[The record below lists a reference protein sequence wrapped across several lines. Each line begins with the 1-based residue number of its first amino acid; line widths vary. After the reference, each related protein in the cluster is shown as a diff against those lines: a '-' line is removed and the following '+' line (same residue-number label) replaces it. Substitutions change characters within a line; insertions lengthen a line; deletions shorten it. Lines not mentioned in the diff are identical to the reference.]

1 MAVIGI
7 IAEYNPFHYGHGFQM
22 EAVRRKHPAAY
33 IVIAMSGSFTQ
44 RGAPCVLDK
53 WTRACHAVAGG
64 ADLVL
69 ELPFGYACRSA
80 QDFARG
86 GVSLLSCLG
95 IVTHLSFGT
104 EAEDISLLSELAEQI
119 DSTSVQ
125 THLRE
130 HLEQGCSYAGAL
142 TRALMRDT
150 VVPEEL
156 LRAPNNILA
165 IEYLRAL
172 QSIAPQILPLG
183 IQRASAQHNDVQL
196 HTGITSAS
204 SIRHAL
210 RASPPSWDRMKK
222 SVLPCTLND
231 LKEAHM
237 QGVPQE
243 DRLLPLL
250 RYLLLVT
257 DTPALMEIQG
267 VSEGIEHRLIRSLE
281 TAVDY
286 SGFLAAASTKRY
298 PQSRIARLIIHL
310 LLCFK
315 KDHAAEFDTNG
326 ALYIRPLAFNAR
338 GRALL
343 RTIRD
348 TSPLPIITRTAD
360 YLTSK
365 LRKNE
370 AATLSPLQRMLA
382 FDTRATDL
390 RNLVGPSVHTKH
402 HRTDFIMS
410 PIFFQKERTEL

>member
-1 MAVIGI
+1 MAVVGI

-22 EAVRRKHPAAY
+22 EAVRWKHPAAY

-104 EAEDISLLSELAEQI
+104 EAEDTSLLSELAEQI

-172 QSIAPQILPLG
+172 QSLAPQILPLG

-237 QGVPQE
+237 RGVLQE
-243 DRLLPLL
+243 DRLLELL

-281 TAVDY
+281 TAADY
-286 SGFLAAASTKRY
+286 TDFLAKASAKRY

-315 KDHAAEFDTNG
+315 KAHAAEFDANG

-338 GRALL
+338 GRELL
-343 RTIRD
+343 RTIKD
-348 TSPLPIITRTAD
+348 ASPLPIVTRTAD
-360 YLTSK
+360 YLTGK
-365 LRKNE
+365 LRKND

-382 FDTRATDL
+382 FDTRATEL
-390 RNLVGPSVHTKH
+390 RSLALPTLRTQN

>member
-1 MAVIGI
+1 MAVVGI

-95 IVTHLSFGT
+95 IVTHLAFGT
-104 EAEDISLLSELAEQI
+104 EAEGISLLSELAEQI

-172 QSIAPQILPLG
+172 QSLAPQILPLG
-183 IQRASAQHNDVQL
+183 IQRTSAQHNDAQL
-196 HTGITSAS
+196 HAGITSAS

-222 SVLPCTLND
+222 SMLPCTLND
-231 LKEAHM
+231 LQEAHM

-243 DRLLPLL
+243 DRLLELL

-257 DTPALMEIQG
+257 DTPALMGIQG

-281 TAVDY
+281 TAADY
-286 SGFLAAASTKRY
+286 TDFLAKASVKRY

-315 KDHAAEFDTNG
+315 KAHAAEFDAND

-338 GRALL
+338 GRELL
-343 RTIRD
+343 RTIKGV
-348 TSPLPIITRTAD
+348 SPLPIVTRTAD
-360 YLTSK
+360 FLTGK
-365 LRKNE
+365 LRKND

-382 FDTRATDL
+382 FDTRATEL
-390 RNLVGPSVHTKH
+390 RSLALPTLRTQN

>member
-1 MAVIGI
+1 MAVVGI

-44 RGAPCVLDK
+44 RGAPCIFDK
-53 WTRACHAVAGG
+53 WTRAYHAVAGG

-69 ELPFGYACRSA
+69 ELPFVYACRSA

-95 IVTHLSFGT
+95 IVTHLAFGT
-104 EAEDISLLSELAEQI
+104 EAEDTSLLSELAAQI
-119 DSTSVQ
+119 DTDPVQ
-125 THLRE
+125 MQLRE
-130 HLEQGCSYAGAL
+130 YLGQGCSYAGAL

-150 VVPEEL
+150 VVSEDL

-172 QSIAPQILPLG
+172 QSLAPQILPLG
-183 IQRASAQHNDVQL
+183 IQRASAQHGDAQL
-196 HTGITSAS
+196 HAGITSAS

-210 RASPPSWDRMKK
+210 RGEPPSWDRIKK

-231 LKEAHM
+231 LKEAYM
-237 QGVPQE
+237 QGVSQE
-243 DRLLPLL
+243 DKLLELL
-250 RYLLLVT
+250 RYFLLVT
-257 DTPALMEIQG
+257 DTPALTEIHG

-281 TAVDY
+281 TAADY
-286 SGFLAAASTKRY
+286 NDFLAKASAKRY

-315 KDHAAEFDTNG
+315 KDYAAEFDANG
-326 ALYIRPLAFNAR
+326 TSYLRPLAFNTR
-338 GRALL
+338 GRELL
-343 RTIRD
+343 RTIKGA
-348 TSPLPIITRTAD
+348 SPLPIVTRTAD
-360 YLTSK
+360 FLTGK
-365 LRKNE
+365 LRKKY
-370 AATLSPLQRMLA
+370 AAKLSPLQRMLA
-382 FDTRATDL
+382 FDTRATEL
-390 RNLVGPSVHTKH
+390 RSLTLPTTHTKY

>member
-1 MAVIGI
+1 MAVVGI

-44 RGAPCVLDK
+44 RGAPCILDK

-69 ELPFGYACRSA
+69 ELPFVYACRSA

-86 GVSLLSCLG
+86 GLSLLSCLG
-95 IVTHLSFGT
+95 IVTHLAFGT
-104 EAEDISLLSELAEQI
+104 EAEDISLLSELAAQI
-119 DSTSVQ
+119 DTDPVQ
-125 THLRE
+125 MQLRE
-130 HLEQGCSYAGAL
+130 YLGQGCSYAGAL

-150 VVPEEL
+150 VVSEDL

-172 QSIAPQILPLG
+172 QSLAPQILPLG
-183 IQRASAQHNDVQL
+183 IQRASAQHCDAQL
-196 HTGITSAS
+196 HAGITSAS

-210 RASPPSWDRMKK
+210 RGAPPSWDRLKQ
-222 SVLPCTLND
+222 SVLPCTLHD
-231 LKEAHM
+231 LKEAYM

-243 DRLLPLL
+243 DRLLELL

-267 VSEGIEHRLIRSLE
+267 VSEGIEHRLIRSLK
-281 TAVDY
+281 TAADY
-286 SGFLAAASTKRY
+286 HDFLAKASAKRY

-315 KDHAAEFDTNG
+315 KDHAAEFDANG
-326 ALYIRPLAFNAR
+326 TSYIRPLAFNTR
-338 GRALL
+338 GRELL
-343 RTIRD
+343 RTIKGA
-348 TSPLPIITRTAD
+348 SPLPIVTRTAD
-360 YLTSK
+360 FLTGK
-365 LRKNE
+365 LRKND

-382 FDTRATDL
+382 FDTRATEL
-390 RNLVGPSVHTKH
+390 RSLALPNAHTKY